1 MLSTSSK
8 RGLLA
13 AACLLSLGL
22 SDANAQS
29 GTRGGYSG
37 GYNSRSSSGYNS
49 RSTQKPMQK
58 KRMSETSMGKMKDKA
73 MADKGMADKTMAKKP
88 MAKKPMVKLGLEGYC
103 PVCILDA
110 HKWEKGS
117 QEHRS
122 VYDGVAYL
130 FPSAA
135 VKEKFDRTPAKYV
148 PALNGDCI
156 VCYEKYDK
164 RVPGNIRYAAKRN
177 GRIYMFPSDEVKQTW
192 IENPAA
198 YDKSDIA
205 LNGECSVCLVA
216 ANKHVPGSEKFTEV
230 HGGLRYLFPSAEQQD
245 VFRQSPGKYA
255 KVEMMHTKA
264 SMMKDDKGMMKDD
277 KGMMKDK
284 AASMM
289 KDKGMMKD
297 MKGKSAS

>member
-1 MLSTSSK
+1 MLSSSSK
-8 RGLLA
+8 CGLLA
-13 AACLLSLGL
+13 AACLFSLGL

-29 GTRGGYSG
+29 GTRSGGYSG
-37 GYNSRSSSGYNS
+37 GYNTRSR
-49 RSTQKPMQK
+49 QKPVQK

-73 MADKGMADKTMAKKP
+73 MQDKGMADKGMADKP
-88 MAKKPMVKLGLEGYC
+88 MANKPLMVKLGLEGYC

-110 HKWEKGS
+110 HKWEKGR

-135 VKEKFDRTPAKYV
+135 VKKKFDMTPAKYV

-198 YDKSDIA
+198 YDKSDVA

-216 ANKHVPGSEKFTEV
+216 ANKHVPGMEKFTEV
-230 HGGLRYLFPSAEQQD
+230 HGGLRYLFPSAKEQD

-255 KVEMMHTKA
+255 KAEMMYTKA
-264 SMMKDDKGMMKDD
+264 SMMKDDKGMMKDKAGSSS

-284 AASMM
+284 AGSSS
-289 KDKGMMKD
+289 KDM
-297 MKGKSAS
+297 MKGKAGSSSKGT